1 MVWDRTK
8 QADPMTYRAYCT
20 FVYTHM
26 VEGVQY
32 TTHAL
37 FPPLGR
43 EDTYG
48 DKTETEIRS
57 LAFERLNELENKY
70 GTVKVMEIKN
80 ET

>member
-1 MVWDRTK
+1 MTWDRTK
-8 QADPMTYRAYCT
+8 QADPMTYRSYCT

-26 VEGVQY
+26 VGDRQY

-48 DKTETEIRS
+48 GLTETEVRS
-57 LAFERLNELENKY
+57 LAFDRLNELERKY
-70 GTVKVMEIKN
+70 TDVTVELVGEP
-80 ET
+80 